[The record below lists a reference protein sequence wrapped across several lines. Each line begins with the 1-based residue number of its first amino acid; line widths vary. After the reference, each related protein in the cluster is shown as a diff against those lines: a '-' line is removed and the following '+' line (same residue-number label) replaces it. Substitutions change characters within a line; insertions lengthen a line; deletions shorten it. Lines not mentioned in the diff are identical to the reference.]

1 MTTASTSAYA
11 RSAMA
16 IATLR
21 VSTAKAGTRNRTLR
35 DEAYGLGRLVGGG
48 VLAEKEVEALLVPA
62 AEACGLEEREA
73 RSVIR
78 RALRDGAKE
87 PRHPETERG
96 TPVSAPAAPRAVRRF
111 PPPDE
116 VASLWAACG
125 SVVEDAEVS
134 AWIQGRGL
142 EPDTVELEVL
152 ARALPADAPL
162 PPWAWGAGSAWSHSG
177 HRLVVPL
184 YDADGNLASLRARTV
199 VAEVEPKA
207 LAPAG
212 HTTRGAVMSDLVG
225 RVLLRGERSEAWNGA
240 VVVVEGEPDF
250 LTWGT
255 NRSEAAEE
263 VPAVFGVESG
273 AWTEA
278 IAARIPSGARVALR
292 THHDG
297 AGEKY
302 AAAIARTLT
311 PRCQVFRSRRSE
323 AS

>member
-1 MTTASTSAYA
+1 MTTTSMPAYA
-11 RSAMA
+11 RSALA

-35 DEAYGLGRLVGGG
+35 NEAYGLGRLVGGG
-48 VLAEKEVEALLVPA
+48 VLTEEEVETLLVSS
-62 AEACGLEEREA
+62 AEACGLGEREA

-78 RALRDGAKE
+78 RALRHGADD
-87 PRHPETERG
+87 PRHPTHTAGGHVPDRE
-96 TPVSAPAAPRAVRRF
+96 VPRTVRRL
-111 PPPDE
+111 PPLDQ
-116 VASLWAACG
+116 VASLWATGG

-134 AWIQGRGL
+134 AGIEGRGL
-142 EPDTVELEVL
+142 DPDTVELEVL

-162 PPWAWGAGSAWSHSG
+162 PPWAWGAGNAWPHSG
-177 HRLVVPL
+177 HRLIIPL
-184 YDADGNLASLRARTV
+184 YDADGNLASLRARAV
-199 VAEVEPKA
+199 VAGVEPKS

-212 HTTRGAVMSDLVG
+212 HTTRGAVMADLVG
-225 RVLLRGERSEAWNGA
+225 RVMLRGERSEAWNGA

-263 VPAVFGVESG
+263 VPAVLGVESG

-278 IAARIPSGARVALR
+278 IAARIPTGARVALR
-292 THHDG
+292 THHDV

-302 AAAIARTLT
+302 ALEIARTLA

-323 AS
+323 VS